1 MITPTPSIPAGSLG
15 SACPLGITP
24 STPALSISHV
34 LHDPPAPPGTL
45 TKLYRY
51 LFSSANPAS
60 AVPIPLEVLF
70 RFSLVALLSIFN
82 QPPPPI
88 QSVLLLSPLTVM
100 ILTSFSTLF
109 AAPMVFSLTL
119 ILVVSMTSLITLL
132 LSLSIWLSYIPS
144 IVLHLSHALCMLPT
158 TPTTVSVMLTIIS
171 STPFSNTSVST

>member
-119 ILVVSMTSLITLL
+119 ILVVSMTSLINLL
-132 LSLSIWLSYIPS
+132 LSPSIVWLFCIPS
-144 IVLHLSHALCMLPT
+144 IVLHLFHVLYKPPT
-158 TPTTVSVMLTIIS
+158 TPTTLSAQQLTTHS
-171 STPFSNTSVST
+171 HSFQTHQS